1 LDFHVSDAR
10 QTAGSGEHSG
20 SLILMQFLK
29 PVARANKK
37 ARLAPTRTGLG
48 HLNYAAFTKA
58 GTCLQPEESI

>member
-1 LDFHVSDAR
+1 
-10 QTAGSGEHSG
+10 
-20 SLILMQFLK
+20 MQFLK